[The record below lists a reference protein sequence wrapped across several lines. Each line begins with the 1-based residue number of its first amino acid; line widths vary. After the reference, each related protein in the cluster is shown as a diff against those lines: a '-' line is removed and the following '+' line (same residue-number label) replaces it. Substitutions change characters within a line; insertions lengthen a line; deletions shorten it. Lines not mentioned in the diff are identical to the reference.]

1 MQALLQGAG
10 GERQAARRLADPE
23 IDAARREGG
32 QQVKVFRDLIGAIV
46 LEHDAAGPKTDP
58 PGVAQ
63 QPGDNQLRRGARQ
76 LIGIVVFSD
85 PEAVVAQASACC
97 ASVNVRAS
105 ACAAVSPAA
114 SGLLSRILIR

>member
-1 MQALLQGAG
+1 M
-10 GERQAARRLADPE
+10 ERQAAGRLADPE

-85 PEAVVAQASACC
+85 PEAVVAPGFGVLRQ
-97 ASVNVRAS
+97 R
-105 ACAAVSPAA
+105 
-114 SGLLSRILIR
+114 

>member
-46 LEHDAAGPKTDP
+46 LGMTPPDP
-58 PGVAQ
+58 
-63 QPGDNQLRRGARQ
+63 RRIRR
-76 LIGIVVFSD
+76 VWPSS
-85 PEAVVAQASACC
+85 QAITSSGEGL
-97 ASVNVRAS
+97 AS
-105 ACAAVSPAA
+105 
-114 SGLLSRILIR
+114 

>member
-1 MQALLQGAG
+1 MESG
-10 GERQAARRLADPE
+10 RPPRLADPE

-63 QPGDNQLRRGARQ
+63 Q
-76 LIGIVVFSD
+76 
-85 PEAVVAQASACC
+85 QAITSSGEGL
-97 ASVNVRAS
+97 AS
-105 ACAAVSPAA
+105 
-114 SGLLSRILIR
+114 

>member
-76 LIGIVVFSD
+76 LIGIVVFGD
-85 PEAVVAQASACC
+85 PEAVVAPGFGVLRQ
-97 ASVNVRAS
+97 R
-105 ACAAVSPAA
+105 
-114 SGLLSRILIR
+114 